1 MGNLTGSINK
11 PMSTRPFKYHRT
23 MSIYADNQSLSVM
36 LNIFGGFF
44 FLSKYYYDKKLLIRK
59 HSLAVMLLK
68 IRQSLSP
75 Y

>member
-11 PMSTRPFKYHRT
+11 PSMYQTIQIPQDYE
-23 MSIYADNQSLSVM
+23 YANNQSLSVM

-44 FLSKYYYDKKLLIRK
+44 LNQNITKLLIRK

-68 IRQSLSP
+68 TWQSLSP